1 MVFLSYPFNKLSCPG
16 VTHLRLRTADA
27 LNMNRPRVRQC
38 AADNLGN
45 QNPHN
50 AAKTTPLPVTMNV
63 VAVEDAACELI
74 SIVDSEE
81 SP

>member
-1 MVFLSYPFNKLSCPG
+1 
-16 VTHLRLRTADA
+16 
-27 LNMNRPRVRQC
+27 MNRPRVRQC